1 MPESKQNTAAT
12 GASPDGTTPS
22 GADAALR
29 ALSGGALRVP
39 SAADE
44 AYDIRIGIDGTW
56 YYHGSPIGRLPLVRL
71 FATVLRRD
79 DAGDF
84 WLITPA
90 ERGRIIVDDA
100 PFIAVEMRVEGAGR
114 DQHLIFRTSLDA
126 EITAGPDHPIHVVTD
141 PVTREPR
148 PYIRVRGSET
158 APLNARIN
166 RVLFYDLVE
175 RAEAGDD
182 GDGIGVWSQGVFFA
196 LGRVDDN

>member
-1 MPESKQNTAAT
+1 MPESKQNTAAI
-12 GASPDGTTPS
+12 GVGPDGTTANS
-22 GADAALR
+22 ADAALR
-29 ALSGGALRVP
+29 ALSGAARCVP
-39 SAADE
+39 SAEDE
-44 AYDIRIGIDGTW
+44 AYDIRIGADGTW

-79 DAGDF
+79 DAGNF

-114 DQHLIFRTSLDA
+114 DQRLIFRTNLDA

-141 PVTREPR
+141 PVTRQPR
-148 PYIRVRGSET
+148 PYIRVRGT
-158 APLNARIN
+158 DAAPLEARIN
-166 RVLFYDLVE
+166 RALFYDLVE
-175 RAEAGDD
+175 RAEAADD
-182 GDGIGVWSQGVFFA
+182 GDVIGVWSQGMFFA